1 MRVLIVDDDP
11 DCRQIVSVMLS
22 KHHWTLAFACDG
34 RQALEVAHEFQP
46 DLVLMDILMPEMDG
60 HSAAR
65 AMRRDGRFADAIII
79 AITALAFE
87 QDLVMAF
94 NSGFDAV
101 VTKPFGRRQLLE
113 AILRHFPEVDQLDV
127 RRVPA

>member
-11 DCRQIVSVMLS
+11 DCRQIISVMLS
-22 KHHWTLAFACDG
+22 KQNWSLTFACDG
-34 RQALEVAHEFQP
+34 RQALEAARDFRP

-60 HSAAR
+60 HEAAR
-65 AMRRDGRFADAIII
+65 AMRRDDRLRDAVII

-87 QDLVMAF
+87 QDLRQAHL
-94 NSGFDAV
+94 SGFDAV
-101 VTKPFGRRQLLE
+101 VTKPFSRRQLLDS
-113 AILRHFPEVDQLDV
+113 IMRHFPELDEIEV